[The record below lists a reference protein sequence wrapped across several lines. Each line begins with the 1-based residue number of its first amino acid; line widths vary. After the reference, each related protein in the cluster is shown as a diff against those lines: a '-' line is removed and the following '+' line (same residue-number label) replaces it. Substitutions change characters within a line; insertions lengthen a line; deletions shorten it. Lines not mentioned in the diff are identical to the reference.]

1 MNTILFSLHF
11 FSKYWLNNF
20 VTWFLSTFE
29 PKEGPSYGFSS
40 DQLAIGANTAFLIF
54 LIGSTFFIAEISA
67 NHSGNIINAKKLIK
81 SAKKNGADAVKI
93 QTYRPETMTI
103 NSRKKTFRIK
113 HGLWKNSFIWDLYKQ
128 GHTPYEWHKEL
139 FEYAKK
145 LNILIFSTPFDKTAV
160 ELLTKLKC
168 PLYKVASFEI
178 TDLPL
183 IKKIAQ
189 TKKPMIISTGMAN
202 LNEIREAVNTARKYG
217 CKDLALLYCVSN
229 YPSRLEDFN
238 LNNIQILKK
247 MFKCTVGLSDHSEE
261 NIVAISS
268 VAAGAEVVEKHISL
282 DNDNSGLDSEFS
294 ISGNKIKKFK
304 DDILKAKKLLGKNY
318 FLRNK
323 SEDKNKIFRRSIY
336 VSQNIK
342 KGEKFSNNN
351 LKILRPLIGLQPKFF
366 FKIVG
371 KKSPKNFKKNSPLK
385 ININQFLKKK

>member
-1 MNTILFSLHF
+1 MNFKF
-11 FSKYWLNNF
+11 
-20 VTWFLSTFE
+20 
-29 PKEGPSYGFSS
+29 P
-40 DQLAIGANTAFLIF
+40 
-54 LIGSTFFIAEISA
+54 FFIAEISA